1 MTSFQRNNPEEWERL
16 DWRILLN
23 GAISLYFHQEVL
35 SQDIEWFKQNGYQ
48 VYSFDCA
55 KWISEEA
62 FHLDLK
68 RTLPLPDY
76 YGKNLDAL
84 NDSLI
89 DIDVP
94 TTSGCVLQF
103 MRFDLFAERMPSVAQ
118 AVLAII
124 ERTSRHFLL
133 TGQRLIAVLQSN
145 DPRISFQ
152 PVGACPVM
160 WNPKE
165 WLNSKRGV

>member
-1 MTSFQRNNPEEWERL
+1 MASFQRNPEEWESL
-16 DWRILLN
+16 DWRLLLN
-23 GAISLYFHQEVL
+23 GAISLYFDQDVL
-35 SQDIEWFKQNGYQ
+35 SEDIAWFKQNGYQ
-48 VYSFDCA
+48 IYHFDCSQ
-55 KWISEEA
+55 WTSEKA

-68 RTLPLPDY
+68 RTLSLPDY
-76 YGKNLDAL
+76 YNKNLDAL

-94 TTSGCVLQF
+94 TTSGCILQF
-103 MRFDLFAERMPSVAQ
+103 MRFDLFAEQMPSVAQ
-118 AVLAII
+118 AMLDII
-124 ERTSRHFLL
+124 EGTSRRFLL
-133 TGQRLIAVLQSN
+133 TGQRLIAMVQSN

-165 WLNSKRGV
+165 WQNSKRGI